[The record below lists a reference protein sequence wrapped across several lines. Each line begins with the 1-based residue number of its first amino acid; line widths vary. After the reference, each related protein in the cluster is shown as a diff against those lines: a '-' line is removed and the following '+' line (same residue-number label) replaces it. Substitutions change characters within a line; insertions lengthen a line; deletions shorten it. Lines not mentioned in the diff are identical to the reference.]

1 MSFYL
6 SPNFDQLPQLNIQ
19 KQQNSDG
26 TFSFVPKVAEGE
38 KPASSAFQKSVDN
51 LTDVM
56 TGDRYKFNTDWAVDQ
71 AQNQMEFQTS
81 ANKLAMDFSAAEA
94 QKNRDFQREMS
105 STAYQRAVA
114 DLRAAG
120 LNPALAYS
128 QGGASTPSGSSASGF
143 TSSGASAH
151 MVDTGYSAASYIVDF
166 ATSALKSLTSFLTA
180 AMK

>member
-1 MSFYL
+1 MSYFI
-6 SPNFDQLPQLNIQ
+6 SPNFNQLPQLNIQ
-19 KQQNSDG
+19 KQQNPDG
-26 TFSFVPKVAEGE
+26 TFSFAPMVTDDG
-38 KPASSAFQKSVDN
+38 KPASSAFQQSVDN

-56 TGDRYKFNTDWAVDQ
+56 TGDRYQYNTDWAVEQ
-71 AQNQMEFQTS
+71 AQKQMDFQTS

-94 QKNRDFQREMS
+94 QKNRDFQRDMS

-128 QGGASTPSGSSASGF
+128 QGSASTPSGSVGSGF
-143 TSSGASAH
+143 TSSGSSAR
-151 MVDTGYSAASYIVDF
+151 MVDTGYSAASFIVDF
-166 ATSALKSLTSFLTA
+166 ATSALKSLTTVLAS

>member
-1 MSFYL
+1 MSLVLFPKLKTDGDGGVYVVQSDL
-6 SPNFDQLPQLNIQ
+6 DKMLN
-19 KQQNSDG
+19 KDESDA
-26 TFSFVPKVAEGE
+26 FSDN
-38 KPASSAFQKSVDN
+38 SSAFQKSVDN

-71 AQNQMEFQTS
+71 AQKQMDFQTS

-166 ATSALKSLTSFLTA
+166 ATSALKSLTSVLTA